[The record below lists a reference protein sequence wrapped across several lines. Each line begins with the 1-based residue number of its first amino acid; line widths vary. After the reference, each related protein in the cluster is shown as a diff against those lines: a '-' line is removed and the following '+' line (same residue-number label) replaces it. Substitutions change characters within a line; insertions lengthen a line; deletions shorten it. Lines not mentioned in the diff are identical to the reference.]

1 MRRMLTLG
9 LVLAGTP
16 ALAGPCDAPEYRQF
30 DFWAGDWQVTRPDG
44 SVAGTNR
51 ITLEYGGC
59 VLHEHYATPK
69 GYSGESL
76 NTFDAGRKVW
86 HQTWV
91 DSTGTLLLLEGG
103 LRGRDMVLEG
113 STTDGRGVVTRHRIT
128 WTPNEDGTV
137 RQHWE
142 STDPSGA
149 WTTAFDGL
157 YRRN

>member
-1 MRRMLTLG
+1 MHPTLMLG
-9 LVLAGTP
+9 LVLAGAT
-16 ALAGPCDAPEYRQF
+16 AHAGPCDAPEYRQF

-113 STTDGRGVVTRHRIT
+113 STTDGKGVVTRHRIT
-128 WTPNEDGTV
+128 WMPNEDGTV

-142 STDPSGA
+142 STDASGA

>member
-1 MRRMLTLG
+1 MHPTLMLG
-9 LVLAGTP
+9 LVLAVAT
-16 ALAGPCDAPEYRQF
+16 AHSGPCDAPEYRQF

-113 STTDGRGVVTRHRIT
+113 STTDGKGVVT
-128 WTPNEDGTV
+128 
-137 RQHWE
+137 
-142 STDPSGA
+142 
-149 WTTAFDGL
+149 
-157 YRRN
+157 